1 MPRPRPPTSRSRARL
16 RLMTASLPAPHYPRA
31 GPQAPPPWRWA
42 FSLAEIQ
49 TRLACGAEWET
60 WKVNR
65 AYYSQRIGRGPLANP
80 TIEDVAR
87 VLTLTVDEMQRRDYL
102 QEWHGLTCAY
112 AGEIDG
118 RAGGVSLADHIEAET
133 GWRSAWPLAD
143 PLFDGLE
150 LVEGTSIPDS
160 QWEKMEQNSE
170 DMLFDL
176 IEYFHR
182 HVSEGIEGS
191 DFHMAEGFPCGWHYG
206 AFDPAPAQAMFR
218 ERMNGTLVR
227 QPHLLP

>member
-1 MPRPRPPTSRSRARL
+1 M
-16 RLMTASLPAPHYPRA
+16 
-31 GPQAPPPWRWA
+31 
-42 FSLAEIQ
+42 
-49 TRLACGAEWET
+49 
-60 WKVNR
+60 NR

-102 QEWHGLTCAY
+102 QEWHGLTFAY

-133 GWRSAWPLAD
+133 GWRSAWPLPD
-143 PLFDGLE
+143 PLFGGLE

-182 HVSEGIEGS
+182 HVSEGIEDAEGS
-191 DFHMAEGFPCGWHYG
+191 DFHMAEGFPCGCING

-218 ERMNGTLVR
+218 ERMNRTLVNYR
-227 QPHLLP
+227 DGFRINDNGQIEHTADEGLDQTRFQE